1 MPLGVVITSG
11 ESLNIIFEA
20 MTTLKQLFPKSSF
33 GGKMYPDN
41 ILTDDC
47 SPEREGLNKTWPSA
61 KLFLCVF
68 HFLQSMWQW
77 LWTAKLV

>member
-1 MPLGVVITSG
+1 
-11 ESLNIIFEA
+11 

-47 SPEREGLNKTWPSA
+47 SPERERLNKTWPSA
-61 KLFLCVF
+61 KYIVLMCVSF
-68 HFLQSMWQW
+68 FTKHVAMVMEQQ
-77 LWTAKLV
+77 K

>member
-1 MPLGVVITSG
+1 MC
-11 ESLNIIFEA
+11 
-20 MTTLKQLFPKSSF
+20 
-33 GGKMYPDN
+33 PDN

-68 HFLQSMWQW
+68 HFYKACGDGYG
-77 LWTAKLV
+77 TAKIV